1 MHRTLRGAAFLFTSL
16 LAGSITAQAADTPAA
31 ASALSA
37 NGCSPAGELRGDGAR
52 GQALFLEN
60 CAECHG
66 ADGKGEVIVM
76 HMDTPPHDQT
86 DPAYMKTLPDA
97 YLYMAIC
104 KGGAGVGKSFVMPA
118 WGPHLTDQDIRD
130 LIAWVRSFSGT

>member
-1 MHRTLRGAAFLFTSL
+1 MHRTLVAAAFLLTSL
-16 LAGSITAQAADTPAA
+16 FAGSVTALAADTPATE
-31 ASALSA
+31 SALSA
-37 NGCSPAGELRGDGAR
+37 NGCSPTGELRGDGAR
-52 GQALFLEN
+52 GKALFLEN

-76 HMDTPPHDQT
+76 HMDTPPRDQS

-104 KGGAGVGKSFVMPA
+104 KGGAGVGKNFVMPA
-118 WGPHLTDQDIRD
+118 WGAHLTDQDIRD
-130 LIAWVRSFSGT
+130 LIAWVRGFSGT